1 MKIWNDNM
9 SGIVKIKCPECDK
22 WMRQTQDL
30 CPDCQVFLIKV
41 KEEEE

>member
-1 MKIWNDNM
+1 M

-22 WMRQTQDL
+22 WMSQTQDL
-30 CPDCQVFLIKV
+30 CTDCLVFLITV